1 MLFRRYAD
9 PYPLMNGMLRSGQLC
24 DFVEEL
30 VKRYNDEQREKV
42 LWEIWLHRVF
52 DKSYPDF
59 VDSLDGEP
67 EQATPEQVRQIVAQS
82 HSILDGFRPGTK

>member
-1 MLFRRYAD
+1 MD
-9 PYPLMNGMLRSGQLC
+9 GMILAGKLC
-24 DFVEEL
+24 EFVEGL

-42 LWEIWLHRVF
+42 IWEIWLHRVF
-52 DKSYPDF
+52 DKSFQEF

-82 HSILDGFRPGTK
+82 QSILDGFRPEE